1 MLSNISKNV
10 FQLRQ
15 KRGITLSG
23 LSELSGVSKST
34 LSSLE
39 SGYGNPTIETLWAIA
54 NALDVPF
61 SSLVYSSSPATP
73 TNPAEL
79 EEGGVIVRF
88 IERSDEDPRVEAY
101 ILNFAAGARKESA
114 PHPQG
119 VVEKITVLSGRVWAG
134 PVWQPRLVFP
144 GETVAITGDVP
155 HVYASD
161 GGIASA
167 LVVIE
172 YPQGTRHYG
181 SLELILDP
189 SKNHDSMDE
198 LKAAFR
204 RILLEAALGVKARRV
219 RAKRPGQDFSDKS
232 IKFSEF
238 VSKSPGTCFKW
249 PITLVTFD
257 YEEEILFYIFP
268 TRATNAFSGLKD
280 LDSYEG
286 NIREALRLSA
296 LAETA
301 HKPLS
306 EGDMEYLSAIV
317 SENSFLLSSLAHE
330 ILSNRGKIILPGP
343 LGSKGPDFSAGVQ
356 KNKEERSFSS
366 RIDVRKY
373 NTFELLHPAYAR
385 QIAALAQ
392 DIWDFRPDL
401 ASGGCECIDVGTGP
415 GTPLFMLKEIIPN
428 LRVDAIE
435 PDDLAFQLLN
445 INNICKETIKPQKTD
460 FLKYDRVFPV
470 PLITSVGASHH
481 FNTAFF
487 FQKAYSLIDDGG
499 LLIIADELLPC
510 FSTPEERLSAL
521 IRHHC
526 SYILSS
532 MPPEHDEF
540 VRFAPAQEISFYEA
554 FRDVAPIAVFEVEAG
569 LVSQAVRRC
578 RDLYAKVRDTAKDND
593 FDHPAGA
600 MAHFFWLEW
609 QAMVAGFD
617 YEVECKT
624 YPGRFKELAR
634 LAGFD
639 LKRHRRIFAT
649 EGSDSNSGGTH
660 VFTFAKPE
668 KKHSG

>member
-1 MLSNISKNV
+1 MLSNISKNI

-61 SSLVYSSSPATP
+61 SSLVYSASHTD
-73 TNPAEL
+73 PAEL
-79 EEGGVIVRF
+79 EEGGVVVRF
-88 IERSDEDPRVEAY
+88 IERSDEEPRVEAY

-161 GGIASA
+161 GGVASA

-189 SKNHDSMDE
+189 SRNHDNIEE
-198 LKAAFR
+198 LKSAFK
-204 RILLEAALGVKARRV
+204 RILLEAGLGVKARRV
-219 RAKRPGQDFSDKS
+219 RLKRPGQDFSEKS
-232 IKFSEF
+232 IKFPEF

-249 PITLVTFD
+249 PVTLVTFD

-268 TRATNAFSGLKD
+268 ARATNAFSGANNTATYNGHL
-280 LDSYEG
+280 
-286 NIREALRLSA
+286 NEALRLSS
-296 LAETA
+296 LAETT

-306 EGDMEYLSAIV
+306 ENNMEYLLALV
-317 SENSFLLSSLAHE
+317 ADTSFLLSSLAFE
-330 ILSNRGKIILPGP
+330 ILANRGKIILPGP
-343 LGSKGPDFSAGVQ
+343 LGSHGSDVSSSIQ
-356 KNKEERSFSS
+356 RNREERSFSS
-366 RIDVRKY
+366 RIDVKKY
-373 NTFELLHPAYAR
+373 NTFELIHPAYAR
-385 QIAALAQ
+385 QVVALTQ
-392 DIWDFRPDL
+392 DIFDFRPDFTKP
-401 ASGGCECIDVGTGP
+401 GCECIDVGTGP
-415 GTPLFMLKEIIPN
+415 GTPLFMLKEIMPD
-428 LRVDAIE
+428 LKVEAIE
-435 PDDLAFQLLN
+435 PDDLAFQLLDS
-445 INNICKETIKPQKTD
+445 NNICKETIEPKKID
-460 FLKYDRVFPV
+460 FLKYDREEPV
-470 PLITSVGASHH
+470 PLIISVGASHH

-487 FQKAYSLIDDGG
+487 FQKSYSLLEDGG

-510 FSTPEERLSAL
+510 FSTPEERHAAL

-526 SYILSS
+526 AYILSS
-532 MPPEHDEF
+532 LPPDHDDF
-540 VRFAPAQEISFYEA
+540 IKNAPAQEISFYEA
-554 FRDVAPIAVFEVEAG
+554 FRDVAPVSVFEVEAG

-578 RDLYAKVRDTAKDND
+578 RDLYARLKDTAKDNH
-593 FDHPAGA
+593 FEHPAGA
-600 MAHFFWLEW
+600 MAQFFWLEW

-617 YEVECKT
+617 YEIECKT
-624 YPGRFKELAR
+624 YPGRFKELGR
-634 LAGFD
+634 MAGFE

-649 EGSDSNSGGTH
+649 EGSDSDSGGTH

-668 KKHSG
+668 KKQPG